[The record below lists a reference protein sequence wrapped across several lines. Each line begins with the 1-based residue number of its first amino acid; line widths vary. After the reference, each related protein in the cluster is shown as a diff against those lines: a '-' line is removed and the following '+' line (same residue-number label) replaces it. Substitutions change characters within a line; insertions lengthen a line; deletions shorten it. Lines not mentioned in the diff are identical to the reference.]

1 MAIENFKKISK
12 DLIDVANWSIKNK
25 DGETLKKLRNSV
37 FKHKQNSVFLAR
49 KKQCGRYEIF
59 KGKEAFKILS
69 EKNIPEFMIYD
80 YGEISELESKI
91 IYLENSIKHSDNFI
105 EVGELIKEIST
116 EIKTHDLE
124 RFVNFS
130 HQELEDLINL
140 ANFDWNKYIKKEE
153 KTVQTYFNFE

>member
-12 DLIDVANWSIKNK
+12 DLIDVAKWSIKNK
-25 DGETLKKLRNSV
+25 DGETLNKLRNSV

-69 EKNIPEFMIYD
+69 EKDIPEFMIYD
-80 YGEISELESKI
+80 YGYISELESKI

-116 EIKTHDLE
+116 EIKTRDLE
-124 RFVNFS
+124 RFVNCS

-140 ANFDWNKYIKKEE
+140 ANFNWDKFLKKEP
-153 KTVQTYFNFE
+153 TATQTALNFE